1 MRAIKINERDNV
13 AVTIAEA
20 KKGDVLEGFSIT
32 LRSDVPQGHKVALKP
47 IGKGEACIQPIL
59 IARGYVIAIGHE
71 ALGSH
76 LHL

>member
-32 LRSDVPQGHKVALKP
+32 LRSDVPQGHKVALKT
-47 IGKGEACIQPIL
+47 IGKGEACV
-59 IARGYVIAIGHE
+59 RYGVV
-71 ALGSH
+71 LG
-76 LHL
+76 